1 MIKFLKLT
9 SGDLVNVNEIKRI
22 EKNIHFTTEQKGS
35 KNECKAKVEIDLL
48 THHGLET
55 FVRVTAAAPFTDGEK
70 WDDKPG
76 ICEAIHERINGILDV
91 MISVVIDK
99 MNDDTE
105 KIIDIYTGFLAST
118 LEESLTEEA
127 ERG

>member
-1 MIKFLKLT
+1 MIKFLRLEN
-9 SGDLVNVNEIKRI
+9 GALLNVNEIKRI

-35 KNECKAKVEIDLL
+35 KNECKSKVEIDVL

-55 FVRVTAAAPFTDGEK
+55 FVRVTATAPFADGEK
-70 WDDKPG
+70 WGDKPG
-76 ICEAIHERINGILDV
+76 KCEAIHELIDGILDV

-118 LEESLTEEA
+118 LEESLSAEVEEA
-127 ERG
+127 

>member
-35 KNECKAKVEIDLL
+35 KNECKAKVEIDVL

-55 FVRVTAAAPFTDGEK
+55 FVRVTAAVPFADGEK
-70 WDDKPG
+70 WGDKPG
-76 ICEAIHERINGILDV
+76 RCEAIHERIDGILDV
-91 MISVVIDK
+91 MISLVIDK

-105 KIIDIYTGFLAST
+105 KIIGIDTRF
-118 LEESLTEEA
+118 LEEAMQEEV